1 MKNQGQHF
9 PTAEMQSCA
18 IQKSVVCERFQ
29 SSVVLYTEET
39 FEPPAEQYHAQHVP
53 NACALKT
60 NTCSIK
66 TQQAKMANALIKRVA
81 SDRGTTTKGA
91 VAAGPRPRQN
101 EPTSNAMNS
110 NASAQSIKNDDPSRP
125 VTASLHVQGP
135 LERQVPGKGANW
147 GDDGGTRPPF
157 SGRRPWRAGG
167 ISPFKCEDKKCA
179 T

>member
-1 MKNQGQHF
+1 DDKNVVGTPCLEQQRGSDTNTKA
-9 PTAEMQSCA
+9 PTAA
-18 IQKSVVCERFQ
+18 GDNRRALVVIEKLCRSPAGWLDMDRMFS
-29 SSVVLYTEET
+29 SSVDGEKVVMKTRNPPVTLGSDEYEERRR
-39 FEPPAEQYHAQHVP
+39 ERAARGVV
-53 NACALKT
+53 ALRQLGQEFGRIDAL
-60 NTCSIK
+60 IK

-135 LERQVPGKGANW
+135 
-147 GDDGGTRPPF
+147 
-157 SGRRPWRAGG
+157 
-167 ISPFKCEDKKCA
+167 
-179 T
+179 